1 MWAMAL
7 TVGKWLLRAAD
18 EAVRALAWVWLVS
31 LLAGLV
37 VIQIVAVERNQAVK
51 DLREYKAQVNQERT
65 DAALAA
71 QQAQLDSAQLAQQ
84 SAAELVQKN
93 REMAQKNQDLKKE
106 IAHAYANFGHAQPS
120 GTRLDPY
127 GNAVGRGDADA
138 CFGAEFGLL
147 WNRANADPNGQAD
160 ATGCPAGAPCAGASA
175 H

>member
-138 CFGAEFGLL
+138 CFGAEFGRL

>member
-7 TVGKWLLRAAD
+7 TVGKWLLRVVD
-18 EAVRALAWVWLVS
+18 EAVRALAWVWLV
-31 LLAGLV
+31 LALALV
-37 VIQIVAVERNQAVK
+37 WSINDV
-51 DLREYKAQVNQERT
+51 VNNYDRLAKKYSNLQMLIEQERT

-71 QQAQLDSAQLAQQ
+71 QQARLQGAQLAQQ

-93 REMAQKNQDLKKE
+93 REMVQKNQDLKKD

-138 CFGAEFGLL
+138 CFGAEFGRL